1 MDMVNCPAVQPDR
14 RSHMRDLS
22 ALVLQRPDFQ
32 VQGLPCLLQIFLN
45 MENYG
50 QMHRLETAWHAGSRW
65 RISPPLQNTSSN
77 FHSDPSRSPQLSHE
91 QILIYSHNPT
101 SRDFFLSLLDS
112 AVLWYIHCILCG
124 KFLFSL
130 LVSEAI
136 CIHRSTSVENTKLS
150 KQKH

>member
-14 RSHMRDLS
+14 RSHVRDLS
-22 ALVLQRPDFQ
+22 ALVLQRPDLQ

-77 FHSDPSRSPQLSHE
+77 FHSIPSPVRVGLWDQPLLLGNSP
-91 QILIYSHNPT
+91 
-101 SRDFFLSLLDS
+101 
-112 AVLWYIHCILCG
+112 
-124 KFLFSL
+124 
-130 LVSEAI
+130 
-136 CIHRSTSVENTKLS
+136 
-150 KQKH
+150 